1 MNNPTNAPKPEWADD
16 PTADEVRYYA
26 LQLAAELPEQP
37 DGDDKAAVRH
47 QLEALEGLLKLTAR
61 EGNNHATYAA
71 ATAAAAAMDLLRR
84 IDYHQAVGDAANDLL
99 PLAMR
104 MARTARQ
111 AERRGC
117 RLGGDG
123 PCDDTGLRARVRLY
137 DAFGMDERDPGCP
150 LHVAEDARC
159 WDHGGE
165 VEVVLVGPR
174 DARRATLSHLH
185 GQWQFMPRWVEVP
198 PQKG

>member
-1 MNNPTNAPKPEWADD
+1 MNTPTNSPEPEWQDD
-16 PTADEVRYYA
+16 PSAAEVRYYA
-26 LQLAAELPEQP
+26 RQLVAELPEQP
-37 DGDDKAAVRH
+37 NRDDKAAVRH

-61 EGNNHATYAA
+61 EGDDFASCAA
-71 ATAAAAAMDLLRR
+71 ATAAATAMDLLRQ

-111 AERRGC
+111 AERKGC

-123 PCDDTGLRARVRLY
+123 PCDDTGLRARVILY
-137 DAFGMDERDPGCP
+137 DAFGPDEHDPGCP
-150 LHVAEDARC
+150 DHVAGDAER

-165 VEVVLVGPR
+165 VEVFLVGPR
-174 DARRATLSHLH
+174 AACEAVLNRLGGALVPR
-185 GQWQFMPRWVEVP
+185 PRWAEKP
-198 PQKG
+198 PHVQ